1 MEKQNQIHTRS
12 YYDVIIVGG
21 GLAGLTSA
29 IHLSTR
35 GINVVLIE
43 KNDYPKHKV
52 CGEYVSN
59 EVLPYLEQLGI
70 QPEKLGAV
78 SIDQF
83 EMSTQKGKLLQSNL
97 PLGGFGISRYS
108 FDLAMANLAKSKGAR
123 IIHDTVTEVDFQNDK
138 FHIQTRSSGQFT
150 SKLAIGA
157 FGKRSILDKKLNRRF
172 IKSRS
177 PYLAIK
183 LHADGKF
190 QDNLVALHNFSG
202 GYCGVSMVEKQKINL
217 CYITDYKSFAKYRNI
232 NEFQEK
238 VLFKNKHLKRIWMK
252 ITPVFQEP
260 ITISQISFAPKA
272 PVENHMLMCGD
283 TAGLIHPLC
292 GNGMS
297 MAIRSAQFASKLVI
311 QFQDGEI
318 PSRKSLE
325 NKYAKAWKHEF
336 QIRLRV
342 GTIIAYL
349 LKFEWLT
356 EHLATLVNV
365 FPSLLPKI
373 ITMTHGKRMV
383 KETI

>member
-1 MEKQNQIHTRS
+1 M
-12 YYDVIIVGG
+12 
-21 GLAGLTSA
+21 
-29 IHLSTR
+29 
-35 GINVVLIE
+35 
-43 KNDYPKHKV
+43 
-52 CGEYVSN
+52 
-59 EVLPYLEQLGI
+59 VLPKTS
-70 QPEKLGAV
+70 P
-78 SIDQF
+78 
-83 EMSTQKGKLLQSNL
+83 
-97 PLGGFGISRYS
+97 
-108 FDLAMANLAKSKGAR
+108 KGAR

-172 IKSRS
+172 IQSRS

-183 LHADGKF
+183 LHAKGKF

-349 LKFEWLT
+349 LTFDWLT
-356 EHLATLVNV
+356 EYLATLVNV